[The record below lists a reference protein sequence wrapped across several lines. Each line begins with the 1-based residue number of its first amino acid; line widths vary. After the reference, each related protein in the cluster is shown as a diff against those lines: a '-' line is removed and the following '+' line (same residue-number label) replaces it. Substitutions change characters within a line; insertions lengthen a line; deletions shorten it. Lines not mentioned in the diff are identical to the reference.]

1 MTMPG
6 TIKKSNSQT
15 ESEFCEIASGI
26 SVFLETCVHDF
37 DMYLRL
43 RIICE
48 IFIVDNATGII
59 FQGKGET

>member
-1 MTMPG
+1 MKAT
-6 TIKKSNSQT
+6 QR

-37 DMYLRL
+37 DTYLGV

-48 IFIVDNATGII
+48 IFIVDNAMDII
-59 FQGKGET
+59 FQGKCET